1 MSFERLLCHCPFQS
15 LLSPSIADACSRM
28 YSFVKETTSVNSSNT
43 RLKILLLEDDPTDS
57 ELIEVTLRD
66 GGIEGNLSF
75 ARDEQSFLEQLNTS
89 FPDLILSDYILPR
102 FNGIAALEL
111 ARATCPSVPFILVS
125 GVLGEE
131 QAISA
136 LKQGA
141 TDYVL
146 NHRLERL
153 VPAVQRAL
161 RESQERRERQKL
173 TKALQQTDNL
183 LRAIIDAS
191 PLGIILLSREQ
202 RIITWNMTAE
212 QFYGWTAK
220 AVMDGPFSVI
230 FPAGNREEFNA
241 CFAQV
246 LQGHRICNREVQHIK
261 QDGTLIDVSLSLAP
275 LYDADDSVYGVVI
288 TTVDITARKQIEAQ
302 RIKLL
307 EQEKAARVAAETTNR
322 IKDEFLG
329 VLSHELRTPL
339 SAIIGWIKL
348 IQKKNLSGTM
358 LQCALDTIERN
369 ASTQTQLIEDLLDIS
384 HMIRGQVSLQ
394 IQPTD
399 VTVLIQ
405 NVVDSLRPAATAK
418 SLLIQLDL
426 APSIQHILADPN
438 RLQQVFWNL
447 LSNAI
452 KFTNP
457 SGKIT
462 VTCQN
467 IQSCLTIQVSDS
479 GIGIA
484 PEFLPYVFECFRQAD
499 GSTTRSQSG
508 LGLGL
513 AITRHLV
520 ELHGGTIQA
529 ESRGLGWG
537 STFTVLL
544 PIREPQAD
552 PELDPTQT
560 QTELMLQGIKA
571 IIVDDDRDDRELMT
585 FALEQQGAE
594 VQSAANA
601 PDALALL
608 QHFYPDVLIS
618 DIGMPDTDGYSF
630 LQTLRTHPNRQLSH
644 IPAIALTAYT
654 REEDREHALAVG
666 FQTHLT
672 KPCNPLE
679 VVVLVHQLSQSH
691 REQPIV

>member
-1 MSFERLLCHCPFQS
+1 MSADSASGP
-15 LLSPSIADACSRM
+15 SPSTEDECSRM
-28 YSFVKETTSVNSSNT
+28 YSFVKETVPVNWSNT
-43 RLKILLLEDDPTDS
+43 KLQILLLEDDPTDS
-57 ELIEVTLRD
+57 ELIEVTLRN
-66 GGIEGNLSF
+66 GGIEGNLIF
-75 ARDEQSFLEQLNTS
+75 ARDQESFLEQLNTS
-89 FPDLILSDYILPR
+89 LPDLILSDYTLPK

-111 ARATCPSVPFILVS
+111 AKATCPSVPFILVS

-131 QAISA
+131 KAISA

-146 NHRLERL
+146 KHRLERL

-161 RESQERRERQKL
+161 RESQERQERQKL
-173 TKALQQTDNL
+173 TKALHQTDNL

-191 PLGIILLSREQ
+191 PLGIIMLSREQ
-202 RIITWNMTAE
+202 RIITWNATAE
-212 QFYGWTAK
+212 QLYGWPATT
-220 AVMDGPFSVI
+220 VVDGPFSVM
-230 FPAGNREEFNA
+230 FPAGNRDNFNA
-241 CFAQV
+241 CFTQA
-246 LQGHRICNREVQHIK
+246 LQGHRICNREVQHVK
-261 QDGTLIDVSLSLAP
+261 QDGTLMDVSLSLAP

-288 TTVDITARKQIEAQ
+288 TAVDITARKQIEAQ
-302 RIKLL
+302 RIRLL

-348 IQKKNLSGTM
+348 IQKKNLSGMM

-399 VTVLIQ
+399 VTALLQ
-405 NVVDSLRPAATAK
+405 TVVDSLRPAAAAK
-418 SLLIQLDL
+418 SLQIQVDL

-452 KFTNP
+452 KFTNA
-457 SGKIT
+457 SGKIS
-462 VTCQN
+462 VTCHKV
-467 IQSCLTIQVSDS
+467 QSYLNIQVSDS

-529 ESRGLGWG
+529 ESRGLGSG

-544 PIREPQAD
+544 PMCMPQAE
-552 PELDPTQT
+552 PELTPPCTE
-560 QTELMLQGIKA
+560 TELDLQGIKA

-585 FALEQQGAE
+585 FALEQEGAE
-594 VQSAANA
+594 VQSTANA
-601 PDALALL
+601 TDALALL
-608 QHFYPDVLIS
+608 QHFSPDVLIS
-618 DIGMPDTDGYSF
+618 DIGMPDTDGYAF
-630 LQTLRTHPNRQLSH
+630 LQTLRTHPNRQWH
-644 IPAIALTAYT
+644 DIPAIALTAYT
-654 REEDREHALAVG
+654 RGEDRERALAVG
-666 FQTHLT
+666 FQAHLT
-672 KPCNPLE
+672 KPCDPLE
-679 VVVLVHQLSQSH
+679 VVTLVHQLSH
-691 REQPIV
+691 RNR